1 MREPVIL
8 CVSANP
14 GMDRRLHIKS
24 VVVGGINRASS
35 AQGFA
40 GGKAAH
46 VAMAAHALMS
56 KTVWIGFLGGAIGQE
71 CAAQM
76 ESLGVHAVSVP
87 TAAPTRVNLEIIEES
102 GQITEILEP
111 GGEPAAGEAQD
122 FLRRCSKEI
131 ENAGQS
137 AWLVISG
144 RLPSGVAPNLY
155 TSLIEAARA
164 GGVETFLDTSGEA
177 LRVSVEAKPQFVKAN
192 REEAQELTG
201 QPIRAIAD
209 AVAAAQEIIGRGVA
223 SAAITLGAE
232 GLIWVETKSGP
243 VWMAQPPRLKV
254 ISTVGCGD
262 ATLAGFAHA
271 AAQGIAGEKAIRLAT
286 ACGAANCSAFAP
298 GRIELATVHALLPQ
312 IAVKRLPL

>member
-1 MREPVIL
+1 MHQPVIL

-46 VAMAAHALMS
+46 VAMAAQALMA
-56 KTVWIGFLGGAIGQE
+56 KTVWIGFLGGAIGEE
-71 CAAQM
+71 CATQM
-76 ESLGVHAVSVP
+76 ESLGVRAVAVP

-102 GQITEILEP
+102 GQVTEILEP

-122 FLRRCSKEI
+122 FLRRCSTEI

-144 RLPSGVAPNLY
+144 RLPSGVSPSLY
-155 TSLIEAARA
+155 TSLIETARA

-177 LRVSVEAKPQFVKAN
+177 LRVSVEAQPRFVKVN
-192 REEAQELTG
+192 REEAEELTG
-201 QPIRAIAD
+201 QPITAIAD
-209 AVAAAQEIIGRGVA
+209 AAAAARQIMGRGAA

-232 GLIWVETKSGP
+232 GLVWVETKNGP
-243 VWMAQPPRLKV
+243 VWTAQPPRLKV
-254 ISTVGCGD
+254 VSTVGCGD
-262 ATLAGFAHA
+262 ATLAGFVHA
-271 AAQGIAGEKAIRLAT
+271 AAQGIAGEKAIRLAA

-298 GRIELATVHALLPQ
+298 GRIELAAVHALLPQ
-312 IAVKRLPL
+312 IAVKRLLL

>member
-1 MREPVIL
+1 MPESEIL

-14 GMDRRLHIKS
+14 GMDRRLHMKS

-46 VAMAAHALMS
+46 VAMAARALMS
-56 KTVWIGFLGGAIGQE
+56 KTAWIAFLGGAIGEE
-71 CAAQM
+71 CAQQM
-76 ESLGVHAVSVP
+76 ESLDVRVVFVP
-87 TAAPTRVNLEIIEES
+87 TASPTRVNLEIIDDS
-102 GQITEILEP
+102 GRITEILEP
-111 GGEPAAGEAQD
+111 GGEPAPGEAHE
-122 FLRRCSKEI
+122 FLRRCHKEI
-131 ENAGQS
+131 ESAGQR
-137 AWLVISG
+137 ALLVISG
-144 RLPSGVAPNLY
+144 RLPSGVAPSLY
-155 TSLIEAARA
+155 TTLIEAARA
-164 GGVETFLDTSGEA
+164 GGVETFVDTSGEA

-192 REEAQELTG
+192 REEAEEITG
-201 QPIRAIAD
+201 KPIKTTQD
-209 AVAAAQEIIGRGVA
+209 AVAAAQEIVRRGAA

-232 GLIWVETKSGP
+232 GLIWVENKSGP
-243 VWMAQPPRLKV
+243 VWKAQPPRLNV

-271 AAQGIAGEKAIRLAT
+271 AVEGIAGEKAIRLAA

-312 IAVKRLPL
+312 IEVKQL

>member
-1 MREPVIL
+1 MPESEIL

-14 GMDRRLHIKS
+14 GMDRRLHMKS

-46 VAMAAHALMS
+46 VAMAARALMS
-56 KTVWIGFLGGAIGQE
+56 KTAWIAFLGGAIGEE
-71 CAAQM
+71 CAQQM
-76 ESLGVHAVSVP
+76 ESLDVRVVFVP
-87 TAAPTRVNLEIIEES
+87 TASPTRVNLEIIDDS
-102 GQITEILEP
+102 GRITEILEP
-111 GGEPAAGEAQD
+111 GGEPAPGEAHE
-122 FLRRCSKEI
+122 FLRRCHKEI
-131 ENAGQS
+131 ESAGQR
-137 AWLVISG
+137 ALLVISG
-144 RLPSGVAPNLY
+144 RLPSGVAPSLY
-155 TSLIEAARA
+155 TTLIEAARA
-164 GGVETFLDTSGEA
+164 GGVETFVDTSGEA

-192 REEAQELTG
+192 REEAKEITG
-201 QPIRAIAD
+201 KPIKTTQD
-209 AVAAAQEIIGRGVA
+209 AVAAAQEIVRRGAA

-232 GLIWVETKSGP
+232 GLIWVENKSGP
-243 VWMAQPPRLKV
+243 VWKAQPPRLNV

-271 AAQGIAGEKAIRLAT
+271 AVEGIAGEKAIRLAA

-312 IAVKRLPL
+312 IEVKQL